1 MPSCGNPPDT
11 ALSAASEQSDKRHP
25 ARGYPVN
32 RRWISALLSLIIA
45 FWLPTASGGDYSAKI
60 GDPQWK
66 TSEYGYS
73 AGVQIEYRLS
83 PTAKEALHKGV
94 PLTWRVV
101 IELRR
106 PGRLWEETVYSRE
119 LRYTLQFH
127 ALLNQYAVET
137 GNGGSEMF
145 LTLSAALAF
154 MASISTDMAPGG
166 ENLDAT
172 PLQLAVKTRFDR
184 EALPIPLRPMAYLD
198 HRWFLSSD
206 WYLWSIPK

>member
-1 MPSCGNPPDT
+1 MNTLIWLIT
-11 ALSAASEQSDKRHP
+11 AL
-25 ARGYPVN
+25 
-32 RRWISALLSLIIA
+32 
-45 FWLPTASGGDYSAKI
+45 WLPAATAGDYSARI
-60 GDPQWK
+60 GYPQWQ
-66 TSEYGYS
+66 TGERGYT

-94 PLTWRVV
+94 PLTWRV
-101 IELRR
+101 ILELRH
-106 PGRLWEETVYSRE
+106 PGPLWDETIYNRE

-137 GNGGSEMF
+137 ENAGSEMF

-154 MASISTDMAPGG
+154 MASISADVAPPG
-166 ENLDAT
+166 ENPNSA

>member
-1 MPSCGNPPDT
+1 MPSCGKPVE
-11 ALSAASEQSDKRHP
+11 AAPGGWIEDRDQNRRFRHP
-25 ARGYPVN
+25 WVRL
-32 RRWISALLSLIIA
+32 RALIWLTLTLS
-45 FWLPTASGGDYSAKI
+45 LPTAATAGDYSARI
-60 GDPQWK
+60 GYPQWQ
-66 TSEYGYS
+66 TGEGGYT

-94 PLTWRVV
+94 PLTWRV
-101 IELRR
+101 ILELRR
-106 PGRLWEETVYSRE
+106 PGPLWNETLYNRE

-137 GNGGSEMF
+137 ENAGSEMF

-154 MASISTDMAPGG
+154 MASIATDVAPPSA
-166 ENLDAT
+166 NLDTAQ
-172 PLQLAVKTRFDR
+172 LQLAVKTRFDR